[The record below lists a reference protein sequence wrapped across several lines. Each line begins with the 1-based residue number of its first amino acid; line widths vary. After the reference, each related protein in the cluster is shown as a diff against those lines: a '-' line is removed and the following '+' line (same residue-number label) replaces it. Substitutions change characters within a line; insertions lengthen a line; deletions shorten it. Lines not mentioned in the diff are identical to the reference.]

1 MPGGLNQTGPP
12 VVAEAF
18 QYKRVLKFC
27 SLWCFSATSVLDRGS
42 DLGGRFRRS
51 STSRRDGAGSAEL
64 CQRRAWWHR
73 LGGANADALTF
84 AEIIFSSLSNS
95 SQGYKLVVQIENK
108 NATFCR
114 CR

>member
-12 VVAEAF
+12 VLAEAF

-51 STSRRDGAGSAEL
+51 STSRRDGADAAEL
-64 CQRRAWWHR
+64 RQQHVCWHC
-73 LGGANADALTF
+73 LGAADALTF
-84 AEIIFSSLSNS
+84 AEIIFSNLSNS
-95 SQGYKLVVQIENK
+95 SQGYKLIVQIENK